1 MLVKVAI
8 NGFGRIGRNVLKCV
22 LNDIGCSYL
31 FEVVAINDLTDP
43 KTLAH
48 LFKYDSIQGINSA
61 KIEVSENGFSVNGKV
76 IRILANRDPEDLPW
90 KELGVDIVVESTGFF
105 TNRSAAVKHLKAGA
119 KKVLISAPATDPD
132 VTVVLGVNDD
142 KYNAASDQIISNAS
156 CTTNCLAPI
165 AKVLHNNLAIE
176 RGIMTTIH
184 SFTND
189 QKILDSPH
197 KDLRRAR
204 SASVS
209 MIPTATGAA
218 KAVSLVL
225 PELRGKLDGMSI
237 RVPTPNVSIVDF
249 VASVGKDTTVSEIN
263 EMFKFASNSD
273 LKGILD
279 YEETALVSVDYQGN
293 QYSSIVD
300 GLSTKVVD
308 RRLVKVLAWY
318 DNEWGY
324 SSRVCDLL
332 KLIVNKGF

>member
-1 MLVKVAI
+1 
-8 NGFGRIGRNVLKCV
+8 
-22 LNDIGCSYL
+22 
-31 FEVVAINDLTDP
+31 
-43 KTLAH
+43 
-48 LFKYDSIQGINSA
+48 
-61 KIEVSENGFSVNGKV
+61 
-76 IRILANRDPEDLPW
+76 
-90 KELGVDIVVESTGFF
+90 
-105 TNRSAAVKHLKAGA
+105 
-119 KKVLISAPATDPD
+119 
-132 VTVVLGVNDD
+132 
-142 KYNAASDQIISNAS
+142 
-156 CTTNCLAPI
+156 
-165 AKVLHNNLAIE
+165 
-176 RGIMTTIH
+176 MTTIH

-189 QKILDSPH
+189 QMILDSPH

-204 SASVS
+204 AASVS
-209 MIPTATGAA
+209 MIPTTTGAA

-225 PELRGKLDGMSI
+225 PELKGKLDGMSI